1 MPFVVLFERVQFLG
15 YLARLSLA
23 KMIKN
28 ICGTI
33 NTKLTSM

>member
-1 MPFVVLFERVQFLG
+1 MPFVVLFEQVQFLG
-15 YLARLSLA
+15 NLARLCLA
-23 KMIKN
+23 RMIKN